1 MKRGLFIGR
10 FQPFHN
16 GHYHAINE
24 ILKKEDEL
32 IVCVAASQFSYTI
45 TNPFSCGERIEMIL
59 RSAKSIRNKLII
71 LSSPNIDSNVLWV
84 ENIIETFPKFETVYS
99 NNKLVKLLWEKRG
112 YKIAE
117 VNFFEKEEFNGTN
130 IRELISKGEDW
141 EKLVP
146 KETKEYI
153 KEIRGEKRIKELQKV
168 EEKLRN
174 GAI

>member
-1 MKRGLFIGR
+1 MKRALFIGR

-16 GHYHAINE
+16 GHYHAIKE

-45 TNPFSCGERIEMIL
+45 NNPFSCGERIEMIL
-59 RSAKSIRNKLII
+59 RSIKNLRNKVII
-71 LSSPNIDSNVLWV
+71 LSSQNIDSNILWV

-112 YKIAE
+112 YEVAE
-117 VNFFEKEEFNGTN
+117 VSFFEKEELNGTY
-130 IRELISKGEDW
+130 IRKLISKGENW
-141 EKLVP
+141 ENKVP

-153 KEIRGEKRIKELQKV
+153 KEIYGERRIKEIQEV

>member
-16 GHYHAINE
+16 GHCHAIKE

-59 RSAKSIRNKLII
+59 RSTKNMRNKVII
-71 LSSPNIDSNVLWV
+71 LSSQNIDSNVLWV

-112 YKIAE
+112 YEVAE
-117 VNFFEKEEFNGTN
+117 VNFFEKEELNGTY
-130 IRELISKGEDW
+130 IRKLISKGENW
-141 EKLVP
+141 ENKVP

-153 KEIRGEKRIKELQKV
+153 KEIYGERRIKELQEV